1 MVDMFWFQEETIVLK
16 CLPATSENILSIPGE
31 KYWSIRSDKSNKVW
45 ILHFFH
51 TPGIAT
57 YIAKLS
63 FGERTLHCFREDKQ
77 LCVQQKMPRKAATS
91 RSFSLFVLTCKCTT
105 KFLDAFLSSL
115 LTWKD
120 IETCCASHHD
130 ILDYIIK
137 PSQEKKSLVHIYL
150 IYISS
155 MHVYHSRVSVK
166 SYSLELGHYLLSNQH
181 VPYKQDTPG

>member
-31 KYWSIRSDKSNKVW
+31 KHWSIRSDKSNKVW

-51 TPGIAT
+51 TPGIAK

-105 KFLDAFLSSL
+105 KFLDAFFVKFANLKRYWDLLRISPWHSGLYHQAITREKVVGSYLSYIHIIYACISF
-115 LTWKD
+115 
-120 IETCCASHHD
+120 TCF
-130 ILDYIIK
+130 
-137 PSQEKKSLVHIYL
+137 
-150 IYISS
+150 
-155 MHVYHSRVSVK
+155 R
-166 SYSLELGHYLLSNQH
+166 
-181 VPYKQDTPG
+181 